1 VVIPPT
7 TPGLLGK
14 RGRNEA
20 PALIAE
26 VVSPY
31 ARPSDGQPAAEGEH
45 PMKPA
50 PKVRCK
56 SSQERQERR
65 SVRQSLAAQE
75 LNSAQY

>member
-1 VVIPPT
+1 VLIPPT
-7 TPGLLGK
+7 TPGLLGT
-14 RGRNEA
+14 RGRHEA

-26 VVSPY
+26 IVSPY
-31 ARPSDGQPAAEGEH
+31 ARPSNGQPEAEGEH

-50 PKVRCK
+50 PNVRCK

-65 SVRQSLAAQE
+65 SVRQSLAAPE